1 MQSDKATVEITSP
14 YEGTLMKH
22 LVKEGEVAKVG
33 EGLCLIQTE
42 EEADAGQETPITPQD
57 RMNEPTVTS
66 KPHPMNPSFQPSVGD
81 QTLRRDILVTPSVR
95 HFAKQNNVDL
105 SQIALGSGKN
115 GRIEKQ
121 DILSFMEAKAKG
133 ASGVQDSSG
142 SIELELGK
150 TRLAM
155 WKAMVKASVTWSTP
169 LFLC

>member
-14 YEGTLMKH
+14 YEGTLLKH
-22 LVKEGEVAKVG
+22 LVEEGEVAKVG

-42 EEADAGQETPITPQD
+42 EETDSGEETPMMSQD
-57 RMNEPTVTS
+57 RINEPSVTS
-66 KPHPMNPSFQPSVGD
+66 GPHPMNPSSQPSVGD

-115 GRIEKQ
+115 GRIEKR
-121 DILSFMEAKAKG
+121 DILPFIEAKARE

-142 SIELELGK
+142 SIELELEK

-155 WKAMVKASVTWSTP
+155 WKAMVKASVA
-169 LFLC
+169 L